1 MARADSRENLA
12 ERCYASAYQALA
24 TGDALNAER
33 LFALMAILLPRDE
46 RPWVGLASARERRA
60 DWQAAAGLYQV
71 GGTLVPRSA
80 WCQLGRARALR
91 RLGRS
96 GEAERS
102 LDQAEE
108 LAEDRTLLAAI
119 AQERNMA

>member
-1 MARADSRENLA
+1 LA
-12 ERCYASAYQALA
+12 ERCYASAHQALA

-33 LFALMAILLPRDE
+33 LFALMAILLPQDE
-46 RPWVGLASARERRA
+46 RPWIGLASARERRA
-60 DWQAAAGLYQV
+60 DWRAAAGLYQV
-71 GGTLVPRSA
+71 GSALAPRSA

-91 RLGRS
+91 RLGRN

-119 AQERNMA
+119 AQERNVA